1 MGRAV
6 RGSAGASPSHL
17 DLGRLKGNSIVL
29 NVEHQACSVV
39 LVRTKYPGNLG
50 AVARAMANFGLRD
63 LRLVAPE
70 ADPLSLEARALAS
83 HGEPLLE
90 QATWFDTLAD
100 AIADTVWVA
109 GTSARSGGLFRRQN
123 VLAVREGMP
132 LARKASKRGRVAI
145 VFGPEDHGLTN
156 DEVSQCHYQLR
167 IPASPEYPV
176 LNVAQAVVITLY
188 EWLQTGRCDAEEM
201 ENEEGQ
207 SRNVARDEGC
217 GQVSP
222 ALATT
227 GDLATMY
234 THLESALRAV
244 HFIWGEKGDS
254 VAHALRHLL
263 YRAQPT
269 ELENKLLHGLA
280 RQLLWYVERHPP
292 GQEAKQP
299 PE

>member
-1 MGRAV
+1 MPTNDDHV
-6 RGSAGASPSHL
+6 
-17 DLGRLKGNSIVL
+17 
-29 NVEHQACSVV
+29 CTVV

-50 AVARAMANFGLRD
+50 SVARAMANFGVRD
-63 LRLVAPE
+63 LRLVTPE

-83 HGEPLLE
+83 HGESLLASAQCFPALAE
-90 QATWFDTLAD
+90 AIAD
-100 AIADTVWVA
+100 AIWVA
-109 GTSARSGGLFRRQN
+109 GTSARTGGLYRRQN
-123 VLAVREGMP
+123 VLTVREGMV
-132 LARKASKRGRVAI
+132 KASGQKGRVAI

-156 DEVSQCHYQLR
+156 EEVSQCHFQLQ

-176 LNVAQAVVITLY
+176 LNVAQAVAITLY
-188 EWLQTGRCDAEEM
+188 EWLQSTPIDAEEM
-201 ENEEGQ
+201 
-207 SRNVARDEGC
+207 S
-217 GQVSP
+217 SP
-222 ALATT
+222 ALASA

-234 THLESALRAV
+234 AHLEAALRAV

-292 GQEAKQP
+292 GEEAKQP